1 MNTYEKLQDKAC
13 KDGIDVIDYPFNSN
27 RIDGL
32 YCDGTIAIR
41 KDIETSA
48 EKACVLAEELGHYY
62 TSHGNIINM
71 NDVKSR
77 KQEHQAREWGFNN
90 RIGLLGIIRAFEHGC
105 RNRYETAE
113 YLEVTEEYL
122 EEALKCYR
130 SKYGVYK
137 VVDNYAISFIPN
149 LAVTRIL

>member
-41 KDIETSA
+41 KDIETSV

-77 KQEHQAREWGFNN
+77 K
-90 RIGLLGIIRAFEHGC
+90 
-105 RNRYETAE
+105 
-113 YLEVTEEYL
+113 
-122 EEALKCYR
+122 
-130 SKYGVYK
+130 
-137 VVDNYAISFIPN
+137 
-149 LAVTRIL
+149 